1 MKNKLFL
8 FFILILVPIN
18 LSSLYCELPSEHN
31 KWIEEIQFK
40 EEISFANREAIETIA
55 LSEKNKIHSEDVE
68 WLKKQIGSQS
78 KPIDVSF
85 LKNEQS
91 SKCKNCFTGD
101 LLTIL
106 EEPKLQ
112 IFISFSVPDNIWCS
126 LSHDLAKLGGSF
138 VLVGLPNNSFSELSE
153 KIIKLKKMGVDAQIQ
168 IDPIAFK
175 KFQISN
181 VPTFVVSDDN
191 KFDKISGSISLEYAL
206 NYMSEKGEVNF
217 SKSLQRKLRGFHE

>member
-1 MKNKLFL
+1 MKNKIFL
-8 FFILILVPIN
+8 FFIFILSPIN
-18 LSSLYCELPSEHN
+18 LPSLYCELPSEHYN
-31 KWIEEIQFK
+31 WIKEIQIK
-40 EEISFANREAIETIA
+40 EKNAFANHDAIKTIT

-68 WLKKQIGSQS
+68 WLQKQIGSSS

-85 LKNEQS
+85 LKNEEA
-91 SKCKNCFTGD
+91 SKCKNCSTGD
-101 LLTIL
+101 LLKIL
-106 EEPKLQ
+106 EEPKFQ

-126 LSHDLAKLGGSF
+126 LSQDLTKLGGSF

-153 KIIKLKKMGVDAQIQ
+153 RIIKLKKMGVNAQIQ

-175 KFQISN
+175 KFQISK

-206 NYMSEKGEVNF
+206 NYMSEKGEVTF
-217 SKSLQRKLRGFHE
+217 SKSLQRKLRGFHD